1 MEKQTISSSQP
12 AQNNTD
18 QKSQQPT
25 SQPERWSPKKHH
37 LSMVIFIV
45 TVLLGLSTVFYI
57 WRLPPFS
64 LNSVYTNNAYVRG
77 QITLISPKVSGYI
90 KAVPVQDFE
99 PVKKEQTLVIIDP
112 ETYLAKVAQ
121 AEANL
126 KAQQAALER
135 IPQTRV
141 TAEATLSLRRAAI
154 DSAKAQFNLAAIEQK
169 RVSTL
174 YNTKSISKRELDQAN
189 NNYKQANLALLQAKE
204 QFHIA
209 QQDLLNVDITEKKL
223 IAAVDNAKAA
233 LVLAQQDLKHTVISA
248 PENGRLSQVSVRVGQ
263 YVSVGAQLLYL
274 VSNRNWIIANFRE
287 ADTERIC
294 LGQKVSIFV
303 DALGGKKFIGRVTD
317 ISPATASEFSLIKAD
332 SGTGNFVKIAQRIP
346 IKIEFDPNQEELE
359 RIIPG
364 MSVEVEIDVN

>member
-1 MEKQTISSSQP
+1 
-12 AQNNTD
+12 
-18 QKSQQPT
+18 
-25 SQPERWSPKKHH
+25 
-37 LSMVIFIV
+37 MVIFIV

-154 DSAKAQFNLAAIEQK
+154 DSAKAQFNLAAIEQNESVRYTTLNPFQNGNWIK
-169 RVSTL
+169 RIIIINRL
-174 YNTKSISKRELDQAN
+174 IWRY
-189 NNYKQANLALLQAKE
+189 YKQKNSFILPNK
-204 QFHIA
+204 
-209 QQDLLNVDITEKKL
+209 
-223 IAAVDNAKAA
+223 
-233 LVLAQQDLKHTVISA
+233 
-248 PENGRLSQVSVRVGQ
+248 
-263 YVSVGAQLLYL
+263 
-274 VSNRNWIIANFRE
+274 
-287 ADTERIC
+287 IC
-294 LGQKVSIFV
+294 
-303 DALGGKKFIGRVTD
+303 
-317 ISPATASEFSLIKAD
+317 
-332 SGTGNFVKIAQRIP
+332 
-346 IKIEFDPNQEELE
+346 
-359 RIIPG
+359 
-364 MSVEVEIDVN
+364 